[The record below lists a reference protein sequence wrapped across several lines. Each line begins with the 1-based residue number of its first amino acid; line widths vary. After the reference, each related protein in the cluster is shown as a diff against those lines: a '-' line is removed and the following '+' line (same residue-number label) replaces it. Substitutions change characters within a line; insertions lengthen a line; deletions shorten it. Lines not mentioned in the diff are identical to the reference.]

1 MQRRARRQQRK
12 LTPEVAER
20 CDRGQRPR
28 WGVLFGCRRRLL
40 RSITASLCISE
51 AKELPLLRLKD
62 DNVHNVRWIKKKKK
76 KHTHNCYCVQYTKR
90 RGRRSPQSVCLRQIT
105 KNLEV
110 M

>member
-76 KHTHNCYCVQYTKR
+76 THTQLLLCAVHKET
-90 RGRRSPQSVCLRQIT
+90 GRRSPQSVCLRQIT

>member
-51 AKELPLLRLKD
+51 AKELPLLHLKD

-76 KHTHNCYCVQYTKR
+76 THTIAIVCSTQRDGDDALLKV
-90 RGRRSPQSVCLRQIT
+90 SVYVRLQKT
-105 KNLEV
+105 WK
-110 M
+110 